1 MADHTAL
8 YGLMSGLP
16 ALSLDEPTEVRMP
29 VWQLAANWLKSHEN
43 ELLAVLYAPAQWQGS
58 LGRDEDPTALPA
70 PPSWQ
75 AYQGASALTEALP
88 FREALRQE
96 RATWKAWLNDQPFEL
111 IHRWMALNN
120 QLDMRRLQQLRAGA
134 DWMSA
139 LLAEDVAIS
148 LDAFELPTTELSL
161 WEHATDLY
169 EQAFYTD
176 RLLWHWLS
184 EQVFY
189 RPFSFDALLSY
200 ALREQMQH
208 RWWVLVQAETTPLL
222 EKIIHES
229 AT

>member
-16 ALSLDEPTEVRMP
+16 ALSLDEPAQVTLP
-29 VWQLAANWLKSHEN
+29 VWQVAANWLKPHESDV
-43 ELLAVLYAPAQWQGS
+43 LGALYAPAQWQAH
-58 LGRDEDPTALPA
+58 LGRATDPTAFLA
-70 PPSWQ
+70 PPNWRVYQTDLEQ
-75 AYQGASALTEALP
+75 AEAMP

-96 RATWKAWLNDQPFEL
+96 RAACKSWLQNQPYEL
-111 IHRWMALNN
+111 LHHWL
-120 QLDMRRLQQLRAGA
+120 QLTEQLENRRLQQLRAGSE
-134 DWMSA
+134 WINE
-139 LLAEDVAIS
+139 LLSEPPAAS
-148 LDAFELPTTELSL
+148 LDDLELPSAELAL
-161 WEHATDLY
+161 WEHTADLY

-176 RLLWHWLS
+176 RLLWHWLT

-189 RPFSFDALLSY
+189 RPFSFEALLSY

-208 RWWVLVQAETTPLL
+208 RWWVLGQAETTPLL